1 MNKYKVKNNLFV
13 IGDKVISYET
23 HVATIKGDKLI
34 EGGKWSHTTSK
45 HVRLVGRLLGLQVV
59 DSKKQKCF
67 YELPFGAKC
76 SVGKDVISPE
86 TTKKIFNLLRQ
97 GQDYILSIASLKN
110 EIPKKEWDI
119 LKGAKTI
126 QERLVKGVDVMK
138 RFDCFVQDSDF

>member
-13 IGDKVISYET
+13 IGNKVISYET

-45 HVRLVGRLLGLQVV
+45 HVRLVGRLLGLQIV
-59 DSKKQKCF
+59 DSKEKKYF

-126 QERLVKGVDVMK
+126 PERLVKGVDVMK

>member
-76 SVGKDVISPE
+76 SVGKDVISP
-86 TTKKIFNLLRQ
+86 R
-97 GQDYILSIASLKN
+97 
-110 EIPKKEWDI
+110 PP
-119 LKGAKTI
+119 
-126 QERLVKGVDVMK
+126 K
-138 RFDCFVQDSDF
+138 RFSIYLDRGKITFLALPRSKMKSRKKSGTF

>member
-45 HVRLVGRLLGLQVV
+45 HVRLVGRLLGLRIV
-59 DSKKQKCF
+59 DSKEKKYF

-119 LKGAKTI
+119 LKGAKRI
-126 QERLVKGVDVMK
+126 PERLVKGVDVMK